1 MKIELCTRL
10 AAGIYASSGGG
21 MLRVHDTWTVGP
33 INLRKAVTRLAS
45 HRKEMVERF
54 GNLGC
59 GSSWLRIGGRR
70 IDDADIEYYSE
81 SEDGLTIPSAKVLL
95 SAHIAATKESIATDA
110 HRATCRKIVERSS
123 TPRL

>member
-21 MLRVHDTWTVGP
+21 VVRVHDTWAVGP
-33 INLRKAVTRLAS
+33 INLRKAVKRLAS

-59 GSSWLRIGGRR
+59 GSSWLRMGGRR
-70 IDDADIEYYSE
+70 IDNADIEYYSE

-95 SAHIAATKESIATDA
+95 AEHTAAIEESRATDA
-110 HRATCRKIVERSS
+110 HRAAC
-123 TPRL
+123 